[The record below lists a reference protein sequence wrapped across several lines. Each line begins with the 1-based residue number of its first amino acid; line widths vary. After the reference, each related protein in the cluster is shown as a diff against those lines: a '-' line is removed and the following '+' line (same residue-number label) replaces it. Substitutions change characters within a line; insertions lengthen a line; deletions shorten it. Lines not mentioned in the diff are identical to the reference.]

1 MNLFFYL
8 VPKVRNSRILRI
20 DLAQHLSKSIPLWL
34 LLSALITNFM
44 KENWVIIYV
53 TNIPFYFQ
61 KWSKKIII
69 LFFSTYTTPF
79 QLVFLLRALISAQSA
94 SMKRLIVFQ
103 KNILQHPKPMQFIY
117 FHFIILI
124 KITGFYFLNISS
136 ISNRLNSIRSHARAA
151 FIALSIHCTHFF
163 CVPSFFVCLSVATTI
178 LCDRLPVD
186 HFYGGIKT
194 YQKCSTIDN
203 SVSMLCD
210 TSSREHCQLISS
222 KYKGWHFGKNRTSC
236 LNSTGG
242 ISAIEYLYI
251 VTCVVWSALQ
261 FRKL

>member
-1 MNLFFYL
+1 M
-8 VPKVRNSRILRI
+8 
-20 DLAQHLSKSIPLWL
+20 
-34 LLSALITNFM
+34 LSALITNCM
-44 KENWVIIYV
+44 KEKGGYHLCYKHSILFPKII
-53 TNIPFYFQ
+53 FQ
-61 KWSKKIII
+61 KWSKKFIIF
-69 LFFSTYTTPF
+69 FFSTYYTPF
-79 QLVFLLRALISAQSA
+79 QFVFLLRALISARSA

-103 KNILQHPKPMQFIY
+103 KNILQHPKPMQFIH

-136 ISNRLNSIRSHARAA
+136 ISNRLNPIQSHARAA

-163 CVPSFFVCLSVATTI
+163 LCVPSFFVCLSVATTI

-222 KYKGWHFGKNRTSC
+222 KYKGWHFGKNRISC
-236 LNSTGG
+236 LNSTVG

-251 VTCVVWSALQ
+251 VTCVVWSALH